1 MVRRHK
7 KRSRKYLGSR
17 SWGAGNIKNR
27 RGKGSRGGKGY
38 AGSHKHR
45 WTYMVKYEP
54 EHFGRA
60 GFTPP
65 VRKKLKEIN
74 LHEIN
79 KMILKGKFNKE
90 QSGKFLVELKG
101 YKVLG
106 GGKLEFPAIV
116 KASAFSK
123 SAAGKIKSFGG
134 DAGVI

>member
-54 EHFGRA
+54 EHFGRS
-60 GFTPP
+60 GFIPP
-65 VRKKLKEIN
+65 RRRKLREIN

-79 KMILKGKFNKE
+79 KMILNGKFGKE
-90 QSGKFLVELKG
+90 QSGRFIVELKG

-106 GGKLEFPAIV
+106 AGKLDFPAIV

-134 DAGVI
+134 DAGVV